1 MRRAHILFTSIA
13 VAGVV
18 GLSGC
23 TAAGAETAPE
33 AAPAS
38 AASTD
43 ALTCAGINDV
53 RTIIANADAGLAD
66 GRMAAQEQ
74 EGWYSVAARV
84 LDRLPDGGGTEVSE
98 GLAALKE
105 LAPAVALGTMETT
118 TEIGSTE
125 WFVALEDSGDAC
137 TAAGVEPALEKFTGG

>member
-23 TAAGAETAPE
+23 TAAGAETASDTT
-33 AAPAS
+33 PAS

-74 EGWYSVAARV
+74 EGWYSLAARV
-84 LDRLPDGGGTEVSE
+84 LDRLPDGEGSGVGE

-125 WFVALEDSGDAC
+125 WFVALEKSGDAC
-137 TAAGVEPALEKFTGG
+137 TEAGVEPALEKFTGG